1 MMRRLTS
8 TTIQLLSCMFVLR
21 QALRYLDPGSGSL
34 IIQILV
40 ALILGLAATFRL
52 WKDRVLTLL
61 RIKKPAAPEQS
72 TYENP
77 EQQ

>member
-1 MMRRLTS
+1 MMRRLITV
-8 TTIQLLSCMFVLR
+8 TIQLLSCVFVLR
-21 QALRYLDPGSGSL
+21 QAFGYLDPGSGSL

-40 ALILGLAATFRL
+40 AIILGLAATFRL

-72 TYENP
+72 THENP
-77 EQQ
+77 EQ